1 MLTFSREWAILTLE
15 TGALPANGQS
25 PYSVTEVT
33 ACLGAGRLL
42 LFISLNEQA
51 TNADDYKAKLQN
63 FGCTHLQ
70 PPFLEIRGSE
80 APLTTQ
86 GTNRL
91 PFFGNTAVIINHF
104 LALCKA

>member
-42 LFISLNEQA
+42 LFVEHFVELWYITSGVA
-51 TNADDYKAKLQN
+51 
-63 FGCTHLQ
+63 
-70 PPFLEIRGSE
+70 R
-80 APLTTQ
+80 
-86 GTNRL
+86 
-91 PFFGNTAVIINHF
+91 TAGG
-104 LALCKA
+104 